1 MRADFVDTNVLVRY
15 LTGEPSELAERAV
28 EILDDPEPLT
38 LSELVL
44 VETAYVLESVYGVA
58 RARIV
63 DALIELVQRRNLR
76 PLHLS
81 KAQIC
86 EALELCR
93 PSGRVSF
100 TDALIWAQA
109 REAGAERIYSF
120 DRRFPDHGVEISG

>member
-1 MRADFVDTNVLVRY
+1 MGTDLVDTSVLVHY
-15 LTGEPSELAERAV
+15 LTGEPAELAARAAD
-28 EILDDPEPLT
+28 ILHDPEALA
-38 LSELVL
+38 LSEMVL
-44 VETAYVLESVYGVA
+44 VETAYVLESVFGVA

-81 KAQIC
+81 KARVC

-93 PSGRVSF
+93 PSRRVSF
-100 TDALIWAQA
+100 TDALVWAQA

-120 DRRFPDHGVEISG
+120 DRRFPDHGVEIAG